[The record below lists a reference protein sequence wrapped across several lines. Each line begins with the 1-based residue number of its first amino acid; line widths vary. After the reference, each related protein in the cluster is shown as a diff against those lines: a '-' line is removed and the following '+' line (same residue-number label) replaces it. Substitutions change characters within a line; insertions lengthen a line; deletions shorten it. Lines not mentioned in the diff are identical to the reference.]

1 MIQQFLTMGWTYSSS
16 PFLLACAVSSQ
27 SWWPP
32 LALALFQLLDP
43 WGLKLLEPLHSSCT
57 PLPNPSWSPC
67 APGSLLHPVLV
78 NILTHVILPASNP
91 LPQPLPGSAL
101 VDYIICYL
109 TVVMEVHCPTLLGSP
124 PLHCSVIIV
133 IRKKRQR
140 ENPEGPILLN
150 LNQASIFSM
159 WALVQHHYP
168 RCYLHLSAR
177 GPRTKNCWHL

>member
-1 MIQQFLTMGWTYSSS
+1 MLLISNFYLLISGIYFGFVLKSDKMILYLDFLRISLIFHNDSAILNHRMNIFLT
-16 PFLLACAVSSQ
+16 PFLFACAVSSQ

-43 WGLKLLEPLHSSCT
+43 WRLKLLEPLHSSCT

-109 TVVMEVHCPTLLGSP
+109 TVVMEVHCPHCLGSLP
-124 PLHCSVIIV
+124 ST
-133 IRKKRQR
+133 
-140 ENPEGPILLN
+140 
-150 LNQASIFSM
+150 
-159 WALVQHHYP
+159 AL
-168 RCYLHLSAR
+168 
-177 GPRTKNCWHL
+177 